1 MADPETP
8 TAPEST
14 EVPNE
19 PMEGEQEPEAPAAPP
34 APTIYLPPMPIF
46 GKYPLENITVGDQGI
61 ARYINLNPTGVPHHS
76 GRHAN
81 THFAKMKLNVV
92 ERLINHMMRTENWT
106 GKKLSAYKV
115 VSTAFDTIATKTK
128 ENPVQVFINA
138 IVAAAVKEETTRLKY
153 GGISVPKAV
162 DTAPQRRVDL
172 SIRYI
177 AQGAV
182 QTSHRNPKPIAD
194 CLADEIIKAS
204 KGDITSFAI
213 AKKDDIERVAKSA
226 R

>member
-8 TAPEST
+8 TTTTTPEPPQVTEGEEQAPEA
-14 EVPNE
+14 P
-19 PMEGEQEPEAPAAPP
+19 PAPAAP
-34 APTIYLPPMPIF
+34 TVYLPPMPIF
-46 GKYPLENITVGDQGI
+46 GKYALENITVGDQGI

-115 VSTAFDTIATKTK
+115 VSTAFDTIAAKTK

-177 AQGAV
+177 AMGAV
-182 QTSHRNPKPIAD
+182 QTSHRNAKPISD

>member
-1 MADPETP
+1 MPDPETP
-8 TAPEST
+8 AAT
-14 EVPNE
+14 EVPE
-19 PMEGEQEPEAPAAPP
+19 PPAEAAPEPPP
-34 APTIYLPPMPIF
+34 APAEPTIHLPPMPLF
-46 GKYPLENITVGDQGI
+46 GKYDLAGVTVTDVGI

-92 ERLINHMMRTENWT
+92 ERLINHMMRTEKWT
-106 GKKLSAYKV
+106 GKKLSAYQA
-115 VSTAFDTIATKTK
+115 VSRAFDGIAAKTK
-128 ENPVQVFINA
+128 QNPVQVFINA
-138 IVAAAVKEETTRLKY
+138 IQAAAVKEETTRLKY

-172 SIRYI
+172 SIRFL
-177 AQGAV
+177 AMGAV
-182 QTSHRNPKPIAD
+182 QTSHRNQKPIAD

-213 AKKDDIERVAKSA
+213 AKKDDMERVAKSA

>member
-1 MADPETP
+1 MPESEVPETVAETP
-8 TAPEST
+8 
-14 EVPNE
+14 
-19 PMEGEQEPEAPAAPP
+19 EGEAAPAPP
-34 APTIYLPPMPIF
+34 PEPQIELPPMPLF
-46 GKYPLENITVGDQGI
+46 GKYDTKSIVIKDIGI
-61 ARYINLNPTGVPHHS
+61 ARYINLGGSGMPHHS

-81 THFAKMKLNVV
+81 THFAKMKIPLV

-106 GKKLSAYKV
+106 GKKMSAYKV
-115 VSTAFDTIATKTK
+115 VQEAFEIIAAKTK
-128 ENPVQVFINA
+128 DNPVQILVNA
-138 IVAAAVKEETTRLKY
+138 IQAAAVKEETTRLKY

-182 QTSHRNPKPIAD
+182 QTSHRNPKPIAE

>member
-1 MADPETP
+1 MADPET
-8 TAPEST
+8 TTPET
-14 EVPNE
+14 VEVP
-19 PMEGEQEPEAPAAPP
+19 EGEAAPEAPAAPP
-34 APTIYLPPMPIF
+34 EPTIKLPPMPLF
-46 GKYPLENITVGDQGI
+46 GKWDVNNITISDQGI
-61 ARYINLNPTGVPHHS
+61 ARYINLATTGVPHHS

-81 THFAKMKLNVV
+81 THFAKMKLSVV

-115 VSTAFDTIATKTK
+115 VQDAFEVVAAKTK
-128 ENPVQVFINA
+128 ENPVQILVNA
-138 IVAAAVKEETTRLKY
+138 IIAAAVKEETTRLKY

-182 QTSHRNPKPIAD
+182 QSSHRNPKPIAE
-194 CLADEIIKAS
+194 CLADEIIKAA

-213 AKKDDIERVAKSA
+213 AKKDDVERVAKSA